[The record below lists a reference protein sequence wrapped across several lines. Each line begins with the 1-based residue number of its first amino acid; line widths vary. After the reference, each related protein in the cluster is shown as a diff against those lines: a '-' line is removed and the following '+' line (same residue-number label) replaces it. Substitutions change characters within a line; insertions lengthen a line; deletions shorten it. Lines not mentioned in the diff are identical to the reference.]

1 MEGDLYKGW
10 NWDGWGLR
18 GELGGIC
25 MGMDG
30 DFETGH
36 IEGMGGALTFVFYFT
51 L

>member
-1 MEGDLYKGW
+1 MDGDLYKGW

-18 GELGGIC
+18 GELGRDLHG
-25 MGMDG
+25 DG
-30 DFETGH
+30 GGFETGH